1 MSLNTAQQYIQ
12 SLLDDLPL
20 PGDGTANL
28 SAVIT
33 PPDPNVETAAV
44 PTAYIWPTRGI
55 ESRNPALGGTI
66 PRNTG
71 PGTPSGLKPL
81 EHSLEIFLVYFGQDD
96 DTESDTLFPGIVEA
110 VMQAL
115 RTSPD
120 PAQVSDPYSGVVSTF
135 VDVGE
140 QMTWEIMINAV
151 EDQAFNRY
159 DALLTCKMF
168 ELIFA

>member
-1 MSLNTAQQYIQ
+1 MSLNTAQSYIR
-12 SLLDDLPL
+12 SLLDGLPL
-20 PGDGTANL
+20 PGTGTPNL

-33 PPDPNVETAAV
+33 PPDPNVQAEI
-44 PTAYIWPTRGI
+44 PTAYVWPTKGV
-55 ESRNPALGGTI
+55 ESRNPGLGGTI

-71 PGTPSGLKPL
+71 PGTPSGLKPI
-81 EHSLEIFLVYFGQDD
+81 EHELDIFLVYFGQDD
-96 DTESDTLFPGIVEA
+96 DPESDTLFPGIIEA

-140 QMTWEIMINAV
+140 HMSWEVAINAV
-151 EDQAFNRY
+151 EDQAYNRY
-159 DALLTCKMF
+159 DALLICRLF

>member
-1 MSLNTAQQYIQ
+1 VSLNTAQQYIQ

-20 PGDGTANL
+20 PGTGTPNL
-28 SAVIT
+28 NAVIT
-33 PPDPNVETAAV
+33 PPDPNVQAEI
-44 PTAYIWPTRGI
+44 PTAYIWPTKGT
-55 ESRNPALGGTI
+55 ESRNPGLGGTI

-81 EHSLEIFLVYFGQDD
+81 EHELDIFVVYFGQDD

-110 VMQAL
+110 IMQAL

-120 PAQVSDPYSGVVSTF
+120 PMQQQDPYTGVVSTF

-140 QMTWEIMINAV
+140 HMSWEVTINAV
-151 EDQAFNRY
+151 EDQAYNRY
-159 DALLTCKMF
+159 DALLICRLF

>member
-1 MSLNTAQQYIQ
+1 MSLNTAQQWVQ

-55 ESRNPALGGTI
+55 ESRNSAMGGTI

-140 QMTWEIMINAV
+140 TMSWEIVINAV

-159 DALLTCKMF
+159 DCLLTCKMF

>member
-1 MSLNTAQQYIQ
+1 MSLNTAQLYIQ
-12 SLLDDLPL
+12 SLIDDLPL
-20 PGDGTANL
+20 PGDGTPNL
-28 SAVIT
+28 IAVIT
-33 PPDPNVETAAV
+33 PPDPNVEAET
-44 PTAYIWPTRGI
+44 PTAYIWPTKGV

-81 EHSLEIFLVYFGQDD
+81 EHELEIFLVYFGQND
-96 DTESDTLFPGIVEA
+96 DTEADTLFPGIVEA

-120 PAQVSDPYSGVVSTF
+120 PWQQQDPYSGVVSTF

-140 QMTWEIMINAV
+140 QMTWEVVINAV
-151 EDQAFNRY
+151 ENQAYNRY
-159 DALLTCKMF
+159 DCLLTCKMF

>member
-1 MSLNTAQQYIQ
+1 MSLNTAQQYVM
-12 SLLDDLPL
+12 SLLDNLPL
-20 PGDGTANL
+20 PGDGTPNL
-28 SAVIT
+28 TAVIT
-33 PPDPNVETAAV
+33 PPDPNVQAEV
-44 PTAYIWPTRGI
+44 PTAYIWPTKGV
-55 ESRNPALGGTI
+55 ESRNPGLGGTI

-81 EHSLEIFLVYFGQDD
+81 EHELEIFLVYFGQDD
-96 DTESDTLFPGIVEA
+96 DPESDTLFPGIVEA

-120 PAQVSDPYSGVVSTF
+120 PAQVSDPYSGAISTF

-140 QMTWEIMINAV
+140 HMAWELVINAV
-151 EDQAFNRY
+151 ENQAYNRY
-159 DALLTCKMF
+159 DCLLTCRLF